1 MIRDTVLTD
10 SEKGKNCNYIDKWA
24 NYLCFLG
31 DTAEYNQIK
40 EESKNAVFAVMQYRK
55 LLKSRGLGNIPYT
68 TLNTA
73 YSQQDYSRFI
83 ELLQQMFLEIIDNNQ
98 FDYILEIINRTDN
111 GLQKLYN
118 KHLDNQDLRLLSIV
132 KIL

>member
-1 MIRDTVLTD
+1 MIRNMILID
-10 SEKGKNCNYIDKWA
+10 SEKRKYCNYIDKWA
-24 NYLCFLG
+24 DYLCSLG

-55 LLKSRGLGNIPYT
+55 LLRNKGLGNVPYT

-73 YSQQDYSRFI
+73 YTQQDYSRFTG
-83 ELLQQMFLEIIDNNQ
+83 LLQQMFLEVIDSNQ
-98 FDYILEIINRTDN
+98 FDYILKIINKTDN

-118 KHLDNQDLRLLSIV
+118 KHLDNQDLRLLSVV